1 MIVLIQLNDSVIKL
15 SVASSTTGPLRLT
28 RLYIATLLGLA
39 VLLTAGQLITQWQ
52 FDKFQDEL
60 WIIRYTALQRHQ
72 SQQVAKKAL
81 LLADQHDPAAF
92 QLTQKS
98 LRATFE
104 TISQYYHQG
113 KQGILT
119 KPSRPV
125 VNSDSVQ
132 LLYQAVQPHFD
143 ALKEGTRLL
152 VALTSPDGIRSEE
165 GKLGLRLVQANETPF
180 LEKIDAVVRQYTHE
194 LRQKLASLQRFEQ
207 YLYWLTVAILAAI
220 AWFVYRPAARR
231 LRVTVAQL
239 VAADQRTTE
248 ANRKLMSV
256 NTSLNK
262 ARQQLVES
270 ARRQFQLQ
278 INEQKSRTAYLVAGQ
293 EEERKRLSRE
303 LHDGLGQMLTA
314 IKLQVEGLEVRMAN
328 GVQIEPNLQP
338 LKNLITQTIQ
348 EARSISNNLMPS
360 ALSDFGLMSALRVL
374 AEQHNRLAP
383 GMVTLE
389 ADRRLLNPATERLA
403 QPVEITLYR
412 VTQEALT
419 NAIRH
424 GKATHIGIHLF
435 EKDQYL
441 HLSITDNGAGFK
453 TQRLSKEPHGQGVH
467 NMNER
472 VKLVNGTFKLTS
484 VPGKGTKLKVSI
496 PYHPHELT
504 HDYDKTNVS

>member
-1 MIVLIQLNDSVIKL
+1 M
-15 SVASSTTGPLRLT
+15 ASSTTGPLRLT
-28 RLYIATLLGLA
+28 RLYVATLLGLA
-39 VLLTAGQLITQWQ
+39 ILLTIGQLITQWQ

-60 WIIRYTALQRHQ
+60 WIIRYTAFQRHQ

-92 QLTQKS
+92 RLTQRS
-98 LRATFE
+98 LQNTFE
-104 TISQYYHQG
+104 TIGKYYRQG

-119 KPSRPV
+119 DPSRTIT
-125 VNSDSVQ
+125 NNDSVR
-132 LLYQAVQPHFD
+132 LPYGAVQPHFNGLE
-143 ALKEGTRLL
+143 AGTRLL
-152 VALTSPDGIRSEE
+152 VTLPNPGDIQSEA
-165 GKLGLRLVQANETPF
+165 GQRGLRLVLDNEALF
-180 LEKIDAVVRQYTHE
+180 LERIDAVVRQYTHE
-194 LRQKLASLQRFEQ
+194 LRHKLASLQRFEQ
-207 YLYWLTVAILAAI
+207 YLYILTLTVLAAI
-220 AWFVYRPAARR
+220 TWFVYRPAARR
-231 LRVTVAQL
+231 LRATVAQL
-239 VAADQRTTE
+239 VAAEQRTTE
-248 ANRKLMSV
+248 ANRKLTSV
-256 NTSLNK
+256 NSSLNK

-270 ARRQFQLQ
+270 AKQQFQLQ

-314 IKLQVEGLEVRMAN
+314 IKLQVEGLDVRLTN
-328 GVQIEPNLQP
+328 SGVSDHNIPL
-338 LKNLITQTIQ
+338 LKNLISQTIQ

-360 ALSDFGLMSALRVL
+360 TLSDFGLMPALRIL
-374 AEQHNRLAP
+374 AEQHNRSAP

-389 ADRRLLNPATERLA
+389 ADRRLMKPAAERLA

-441 HLSITDNGAGFK
+441 HLSISDNGAGFK
-453 TQRLSKEPHGQGVH
+453 TQRLNKEPHGQGVH
-467 NMNER
+467 NMHER

-496 PYHPHELT
+496 PHHSQELT
-504 HDYDKTNVS
+504 HDYDKINVD

>member
-1 MIVLIQLNDSVIKL
+1 M
-15 SVASSTTGPLRLT
+15 ATSTTGPLRLT

-39 VLLTAGQLITQWQ
+39 VLLTVGQLITQWQ

-60 WIIRYTALQRHQ
+60 WIIRYTALQRHR

-81 LLADQHDPAAF
+81 LLADQRDPAAF
-92 QLTQKS
+92 RLTQKS
-98 LRATFE
+98 LQTTFE
-104 TISQYYHQG
+104 TISKYYRQG
-113 KQGILT
+113 QQGILT
-119 KPSRPV
+119 DPSRTV
-125 VNSDSVQ
+125 ANSDSVK
-132 LLYQAVQPHFD
+132 LLYRAVEPHFEE
-143 ALKEGTRLL
+143 LQVGTRLL
-152 VALTSPDGIRSEE
+152 MALRSPDDIRSEA
-165 GKLGLRLVQANETPF
+165 GQRGLQLVLANETPF
-180 LEKIDAVVRQYTHE
+180 LERIDAVVRQYTHE
-194 LRQKLASLQRFEQ
+194 LRHKLASLQQFEQ
-207 YLYWLTVAILAAI
+207 YLYLLTLTVLAAI

-231 LRVTVAQL
+231 LRMTVAQL
-239 VAADQRTTE
+239 VAAEQRTTE
-248 ANRKLMSV
+248 ANRKLTSV

-270 ARRQFQLQ
+270 AKQQFQLQ

-314 IKLQVEGLEVRMAN
+314 IKLQIEGLEGRLAN
-328 GVQIEPNLQP
+328 GAPVETNLQP

-360 ALSDFGLMSALRVL
+360 ALSDFGLMPALRVL

-389 ADRRLLNPATERLA
+389 ADRWLMAPHAERLA

-435 EKDQYL
+435 EKDQYM
-441 HLSITDNGAGFK
+441 HLSITDNGVGFK

-467 NMNER
+467 NMHER

-496 PYHPHELT
+496 PYHSHTLT
-504 HDYDKTNVS
+504 HDYDKTNVD

>member
-1 MIVLIQLNDSVIKL
+1 M
-15 SVASSTTGPLRLT
+15 ASSTTGPLRLT
-28 RLYIATLLGLA
+28 RLYVATLLGLA
-39 VLLTAGQLITQWQ
+39 VLLTIGQLITQWQ

-72 SQQVAKKAL
+72 SRQVAKKAL

-92 QLTQKS
+92 RLTQRS
-98 LRATFE
+98 LQNTFE
-104 TISQYYHQG
+104 TIGKYYRQG

-119 KPSRPV
+119 DPSRTIA
-125 VNSDSVQ
+125 NNDSVK
-132 LLYQAVQPHFD
+132 LLYGAVQPHFNGLE
-143 ALKEGTRLL
+143 AGTRLL
-152 VALTSPDGIRSEE
+152 VTLPNPGDIQSEA
-165 GKLGLRLVQANETPF
+165 GQRGLRLVLDNEALF
-180 LEKIDAVVRQYTHE
+180 LERIDAVVRQYTHE
-194 LRQKLASLQRFEQ
+194 LRHKLASLQRFEQ
-207 YLYWLTVAILAAI
+207 YLYILTLTVLAAI
-220 AWFVYRPAARR
+220 TWFVYRPAARR
-231 LRVTVAQL
+231 LRATVAQL
-239 VAADQRTTE
+239 VAAEQRTTE
-248 ANRKLMSV
+248 ANRKLTSV
-256 NTSLNK
+256 NSSLNK

-270 ARRQFQLQ
+270 AKQQFQLQ

-314 IKLQVEGLEVRMAN
+314 IKLQLEGLDVRLTN
-328 GVQIEPNLQP
+328 SGVSDHNIPL
-338 LKNLITQTIQ
+338 LKNLISQTIQ

-360 ALSDFGLMSALRVL
+360 ALSDFGLMPALRIL
-374 AEQHNRLAP
+374 AEQHNRSAP

-389 ADRRLLNPATERLA
+389 ADRRLMKPAAERLA

-441 HLSITDNGAGFK
+441 HLSISDNGAGFK
-453 TQRLSKEPHGQGVH
+453 TQRLNKEPHGQGVH
-467 NMNER
+467 NMHER

-496 PYHPHELT
+496 PHHSQELT
-504 HDYDKTNVS
+504 HDYDKINVD